1 MNMMRM
7 AGGGGSG
14 SDGPSDGSPRGL
26 AFGVVTNN
34 VDPEKLGRVR
44 VRLDLHSP
52 DQDSFWAR
60 IATVMAGPE
69 QGTYFLPDI
78 GAEVLVGFIDREQA
92 HPVVLGGVWN
102 ANQPPPDDNAHESND
117 RRIIRT
123 RAGHELRFDDGD
135 ANEIELKLAD
145 GPRVYLAKNTAI
157 LEDGAGNIVEI
168 KDGSISI
175 TADQKI
181 TLKAAQVIIDAS
193 GKAEVKAGG
202 TCKVQGAMVEIN

>member
-1 MNMMRM
+1 MNMVRM
-7 AGGGGSG
+7 AGGCGEADRA
-14 SDGPSDGSPRGL
+14 SDGFPRGL
-26 AFGVVTNN
+26 AFGVVTSN
-34 VDPEKLGRVR
+34 VDPERLGRVR
-44 VRLDLHSP
+44 VRLELHST
-52 DQDSFWAR
+52 DQESFWAR
-60 IATVMAGPE
+60 VATVMAGPE
-69 QGTYFLPDI
+69 QGTYFLPEID
-78 GAEVLVGFIDREQA
+78 AEVLVGFIGEDPS

-102 ANQPPPDDNAHESND
+102 AKQPPPDDNAHKSND

-157 LEDGAGNIVEI
+157 LEDGAGNTVEI
-168 KDGSISI
+168 KEGSISI
-175 TADQKI
+175 TADKKI

-193 GKAEVKAGG
+193 TKAEVKAGG